1 MKVSP
6 ADFGP
11 PNGPNPVG
19 LHIFESADK
28 SAGALEI
35 VGVTSNVHEGGLA
48 MEALQE
54 FYVPFVVHPPQMA
67 YLAVRTKGDPSRLV
81 NAIRMRI
88 LAVDRDQPLA
98 DVMPM
103 QARFDAVL
111 GQHRLTVVLLQVFA
125 AVALLLALI
134 GLYGAIAYS
143 VAQRTQEMGIRQAL
157 GARSADILGLVL
169 KEGLYLVLAGSGC
182 GIFGALALGRVMTGL
197 LFGVRA
203 TDPVTFF
210 AITSLFAIVALFP
223 GFLPAYR
230 AARTD
235 PMTALRGLN

>member
-1 MKVSP
+1 MIINESFAHRFWP
-6 ADFGP
+6 SY

-28 SAGALEI
+28 SAGGLEI

-48 MEALQE
+48 MEPLPE
-54 FYVPFVVHPPQMA
+54 FYVPFVMHPPQTA

-111 GQHRLTVVLLQVFA
+111 GQPRLTMVLLQVFA
-125 AVALLLALI
+125 VVALLLALI

-143 VAQRTQEMGIRQAL
+143 VAQRTQEMGIRRAL
-157 GARSADILGLVL
+157 GAQQSESWD
-169 KEGLYLVLAGSGC
+169 S
-182 GIFGALALGRVMTGL
+182 
-197 LFGVRA
+197 
-203 TDPVTFF
+203 
-210 AITSLFAIVALFP
+210 S
-223 GFLPAYR
+223 
-230 AARTD
+230 
-235 PMTALRGLN
+235 